1 MKDKVILI
9 LSIILVLVGVLYL
22 SYTTVKFFNRPS
34 TGTNNKT
41 TETKN
46 ATLNMVGSSNKE
58 IIGESLNPGSDAKIT
73 IELENKNS
81 TRVTENLEGR
91 VYRVKELNFFPTIES
106 EVPFDSKQINAT
118 VNANSKQ
125 SFDYTYK
132 TTDCGNF
139 YIALADKDFWSKGRG
154 KSVYGFFSVKC
165 VGANTT
171 LLPSLNNIPTKS
183 TLSNS
188 SATQLPKSGPADL
201 LVALG
206 IASVLSGLA
215 VRIKVR

>member
-9 LSIILVLVGVLYL
+9 SSIILVLVGVLYL
-22 SYTTVKFFNRPS
+22 GYTTVKFFNRPS
-34 TGTNNKT
+34 TGTNKT
-41 TETKN
+41 TDTKN

-58 IIGESLNPGSDAKIT
+58 IIGESLNSGADTKIT

-91 VYRVKELNFFPTIES
+91 VYKVKELNFFPTIES
-106 EVPFDSKQINAT
+106 EVPVDSKQINAT

-125 SFDYTYK
+125 SFNYTYK

-154 KSVYGFFSVKC
+154 KSVYGFFSVRC
-165 VGANTT
+165 VGAGTT
-171 LLPSLNNIPTKS
+171 PLPSLNNIPTKS

-201 LVALG
+201 LIALG

-215 VRIKVR
+215 VRLKVR